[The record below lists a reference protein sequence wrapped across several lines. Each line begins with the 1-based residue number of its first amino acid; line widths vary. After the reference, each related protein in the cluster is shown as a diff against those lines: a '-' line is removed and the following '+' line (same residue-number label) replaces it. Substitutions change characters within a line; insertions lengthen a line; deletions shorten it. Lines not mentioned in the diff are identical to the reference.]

1 MTKLEE
7 DKENVPGCSAQ
18 TMKDEAEA
26 TDSINEKS
34 DL

>member
-7 DKENVPGCSAQ
+7 DKENVPGSSAQ

-26 TDSINEKS
+26 TESINEKS